1 MSIRIE
7 NVTKLFGGFQALS
20 PLNLEVEKGEMI
32 GLLGPS
38 GSGKTTL
45 LRIIA
50 GLEGADDGRIYF
62 HDRDVTNVH
71 ARERR
76 VGFVFQN
83 YALFRHMTV
92 AENVAFGLNVLDK
105 KQRPNRQEINR
116 RVSQLLE
123 TVQLGHLAKRYP
135 QQLSGGQKQRIAL
148 ARALATQPDVL
159 LLDEPFGAL
168 DAKVRKELRRWLR
181 SLHDEL
187 GFTSI
192 FVTHDQDEALELS
205 DRVVVMSNGK
215 IEQVDDPVSLYAKP
229 ASQFVFDFL
238 GNVNVLPVR
247 YQADRWVNGD
257 AFVVPPEGDHPNTSG
272 QLLVRNHELVL
283 SRVESQQAS
292 LPADI
297 VSINPVGSDVRVD
310 IQPVGWSDGNIWEC
324 KLSHSELRHLAL
336 ERGARV
342 YAAPRVGYF
351 FAEGEQ
357 NDPVVINWPFV
368 EERELDFT
376 I

>member
-7 NVTKLFGGFQALS
+7 NIAKVFGGFQALS

-50 GLEGADDGRIYF
+50 GLEGADAGRIYF
-62 HDRDVTNVH
+62 HDRDVTHVH
-71 ARERR
+71 ARDRR

-92 AENVAFGLNVLDK
+92 AENVAFGLDVLDK
-105 KQRPNRQEINR
+105 KQRPNRQEIKA
-116 RVSQLLE
+116 RVAQLLE
-123 TVQLGHLAKRYP
+123 TVQLSHLAKRYP

-148 ARALATQPDVL
+148 ARALATKPEVL

-215 IEQVDDPVSLYAKP
+215 IEQVDDPVQLYAKP

-238 GNVNVLPVR
+238 GNVNVL
-247 YQADRWVNGD
+247 DVNYSAGKWTNGE
-257 AFVVPPEGDHPNTSG
+257 AFLTPPHEDSPTQNGKLFIRS
-272 QLLVRNHELVL
+272 HELSL
-283 SRVESQQAS
+283 SALKNNTAS
-292 LPADI
+292 LPVDI
-297 VSINPVGSDVRVD
+297 ISINPVGSDVRVD
-310 IQPVGWSDGNIWEC
+310 VQPVGWGDGKIWEC

-342 YAAPRVGYF
+342 YAAPRVAYF
-351 FAEGEQ
+351 FAEG
-357 NDPVVINWPFV
+357 NSADPVVIHWPFIK
-368 EERELDFT
+368 EQALDFT